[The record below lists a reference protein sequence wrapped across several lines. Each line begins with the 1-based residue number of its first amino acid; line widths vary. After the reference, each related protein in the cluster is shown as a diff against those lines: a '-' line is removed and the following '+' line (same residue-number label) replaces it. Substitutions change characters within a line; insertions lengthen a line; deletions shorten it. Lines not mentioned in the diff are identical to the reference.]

1 MLPAPLSLR
10 PPRRALELDLP
21 ENGVR
26 LRLRVGGDFLFGWTA
41 ASLALLGLGGAV
53 ALSGA
58 GPGETVAA
66 VGVSVF
72 GLLAGLAAFGRLRRR
87 LRAEIVF
94 DRRGIHD
101 RACGLPPLEWA
112 DVERLEVAD
121 FEPGDHTGEKAL
133 YARIG
138 DSRVRLAGTRESG
151 LPVPFE
157 YLVDQLHRRGAPV
170 RAPAAGFDP
179 LEQDARWL
187 PVAHAAR
194 LLAGRLGA
202 RALPFAG
209 HRRDIALTRR
219 ETVDAAHWHAVIAEL
234 RRQDGL
240 VAAED

>member
-10 PPRRALELDLP
+10 PSRRALELDLP

-26 LRLRVGGDFLFGWTA
+26 LRLRVGGDHLYGWGA
-41 ASLALLGLGGAV
+41 ACLVLLGLGGAV

-66 VGVSVF
+66 VGLSVA
-72 GLLAGLAAFGRLRRR
+72 GLLAGLAAAGRLQRR
-87 LRAEIVF
+87 LRAELLF

-101 RACGLPPLEWA
+101 RTAGLPPLDWA
-112 DVERLEVAD
+112 DVGRLEVAD
-121 FEPGDHTGEKAL
+121 FEPGHPSGERAL
-133 YARIG
+133 YAHVADG
-138 DSRVRLAGTRESG
+138 PVCLAGTRESR

-170 RAPAAGFDP
+170 RAAADGFDP

-194 LLAGRLGA
+194 LLADRLGG

-219 ETVDAAHWHAVIAEL
+219 ETDDAAHWHAVIRRL

-240 VAAED
+240 VSAED

>member
-1 MLPAPLSLR
+1 MLPAPPSLR
-10 PPRRALELDLP
+10 PPRQALELDLP

-26 LRLRVGGDFLFGWTA
+26 LRLRVGGDFLYGWSA
-41 ASLALLGLGGAV
+41 ACVVLLGLGGAV

-66 VGVSVF
+66 VGISVF
-72 GLLAGLAAFGRLRRR
+72 GLLAGLAAAGRLQRR
-87 LRAEIVF
+87 LRAELLF

-101 RACGLPPLEWA
+101 RAAGLPPLEWS
-112 DVERLEVAD
+112 DIGRLEIAE
-121 FEPGDHTGEKAL
+121 FEAGHPSGEKAL
-133 YARIG
+133 HVRVG
-138 DSRVRLAGTRESG
+138 DRLVCLVGTRESV
-151 LPVPFE
+151 LPIPFE

-170 RAPAAGFDP
+170 RAPEAGFDP
-179 LEQDARWL
+179 LEQDSRWL
-187 PVAHAAR
+187 PVPHAAR
-194 LLAGRLGA
+194 LLAGRLGP

-219 ETVDAAHWHAVIAEL
+219 ETDDAAHWHAVIAEL